1 MAGFGKWVGGAIGWA
16 LGGPIGGILGYQVG
30 KLFTSGI
37 QMDEEGGRRAYQSQ
51 RTTRGGDFAMSLVVL
66 SAAVMNADGK
76 VLKSELNFVKKFLKM
91 NFGEVHADQL
101 ILLLKEALKQKVDVR
116 GVADQ
121 IRMNMDHPKRML
133 LLQYLYGI
141 AKADGNVSSAEL
153 QKLLEFSNLL
163 KLSTADFE
171 SIKAMFIDQ
180 VGGAYKILEID
191 KSASNQKI
199 KKAYRDLA
207 KKHHP
212 DKVQHLGA
220 AYVKAAQEKFQ
231 KIQKAYQRIKTERG
245 F

>member
-1 MAGFGKWVGGAIGWA
+1 MSKWV
-16 LGGPIGGILGYQVG
+16 LVLLGYTFFRFPG
-30 KLFTSGI
+30 ALIGYFLGSLIDSASSKKNSI
-37 QMDEEGGRRAYQSQ
+37 RKISSQ
-51 RTTRGGDFAMSLVVL
+51 DFELNLLALASLVIK
-66 SAAVMNADGK
+66 ADGRVSQVELDYVRSYFVSAYGK
-76 VLKSELNFVKKFLKM
+76 NRANATFKIFNDNINKKEVSSINIGRLFNSVLKYESRLQVIHFL
-91 NFGEVHADQL
+91 F
-101 ILLLKEALKQKVDVR
+101 
-116 GVADQ
+116 
-121 IRMNMDHPKRML
+121 
-133 LLQYLYGI
+133 GI